1 MGTSPKP
8 AQDSITISLT
18 PSWQVEMA
26 SLDLYIYDDS
36 GIRPLLYHKAE
47 TGMCKNLK
55 APNPGVDF
63 IAVAIANSPGRM
75 DAGALGSFD
84 AMESLVMNYASELAG
99 RPLLSGMAQGRGDVV
114 ITLSPLLCA
123 VQLQSVDNLLEG
135 RPLLKSPRI
144 FFRYANASAQVL
156 RQDGFRASLTVESPV
171 GLRSPELFFAY
182 LPQDIG
188 YYRSE
193 PGITLY
199 CYPNDSPFP
208 TIGTP
213 RTELVL
219 EAESD
224 SLTVGFSTVLPA
236 LPRGGFTPV
245 RVVADDN
252 SLIYCKET
260 EK

>member
-1 MGTSPKP
+1 
-8 AQDSITISLT
+8 
-18 PSWQVEMA
+18 
-26 SLDLYIYDDS
+26 
-36 GIRPLLYHKAE
+36 
-47 TGMCKNLK
+47 
-55 APNPGVDF
+55 
-63 IAVAIANSPGRM
+63 
-75 DAGALGSFD
+75 
-84 AMESLVMNYASELAG
+84 
-99 RPLLSGMAQGRGDVV
+99 MAQGRGDVE

-123 VQLQSVDNLLEG
+123 VQVQYVDNLLEG

-156 RQDGFRASLTVESPV
+156 RQDGFRASQTVESPV

-188 YYRSE
+188 YYRCE

-236 LPRGGFTPV
+236 LARGGFTPV